1 VDEIIGRKQE
11 LGTVEAFVARQDD
24 RPASLLLEGEAGSGK
39 TTLWLGGCEA
49 ARSAGARVLVA
60 RPLQAETG
68 FAFAGIADLL
78 TEATEVIAELPEPQE
93 RALRVA
99 LLLEPAGKSPADE
112 RAVGL
117 GLLGVLQRL
126 ALAEPVIVAVD
137 DIQWLD
143 APSARVLMFAA
154 HRLDAADVGFLLA
167 LRPEER
173 SRLAIDPER
182 ALPRLTR
189 IQVSPLALEDVHHLI
204 QSRLGR
210 ILSPPMLREIHATSG
225 GNPLFA
231 LELVRALP
239 DDSTDRGTGARLVV
253 PKSLRDLVGARI
265 SELPDGT
272 RKVLLLVSAL
282 ADPALDV
289 VSTAT
294 SANARRA
301 LEPAVAGE
309 VVELDD
315 GRVRFTHPLL
325 AAAAYEGA
333 GDERRREAH
342 AVLAR
347 LAVGPEERARHLALA
362 AEGPDAAVAD
372 QLDEAARSARARGA
386 PVVAGELAELAA
398 QLTPPA
404 DDEAARRRHLDAAF
418 WIFEAGDSR
427 RARPILER
435 MVVSTEPGAERAR
448 ALVQLAGVRAY
459 DDDIGAARAL
469 YLAAVVEAAN
479 DDEMR
484 LRAHG
489 GVAATSFRLR
499 DRLAE
504 SVWHAEEAAVLAQ
517 AIARRDLL
525 GAALA
530 SKAVSEAIL
539 GRPSASAS
547 AAEALAL
554 QGESENQR
562 IMSQPG
568 FDVAVVEFWHDDLDS
583 ATARFDALTERALV
597 IGDESSIP
605 HLKVLLGQIECV
617 RGRFDEA
624 IELTEGEL
632 EHARQAGQE
641 TLVAYL
647 LAVASWARAYAG
659 DEDGA
664 RASAAQSLALAERT
678 SGVPAWFFATS
689 ALGQLELARGDSH
702 SAHEVLEPL
711 VAFVRRQGMC
721 EPGATWCVGDAIE
734 ALIGLDRPDEA
745 GALLDWYEANADR
758 LGRLSAQAVARR
770 CRGLLA
776 AGAGDLP
783 QAVASLESAL
793 ALHARCP
800 RPLEEART
808 LLALGSARRRVKER
822 RAARETLHRARASF
836 EAVGA
841 RLWRERAEAELARIG
856 GRASSAGGLTPVEQ
870 RVVALVAEGR
880 SNKEVAAALFLSV
893 RTVEGHLSRAYGKLG
908 VRSRVELARRLGDS
922 PTHDSK
928 VE

>member
-1 VDEIIGRKQE
+1 VNVIIGREQE
-11 LGTVEAFVARQDD
+11 LGAVEAFVAGQDD
-24 RPASLLLEGEAGSGK
+24 RPASLLIEGEAGSGK
-39 TTLWLGGCEA
+39 TTLWLAGCEA
-49 ARSAGARVLVA
+49 ARSAGDRVLVA

-78 TEATEVIAELPEPQE
+78 TETTEVIAELPDPQE

-99 LLLEPAGKSPADE
+99 LLLESAGESPADE

-126 ALAEPVIVAVD
+126 ALVEPVVVAVD

-143 APSARVLMFAA
+143 GPSARVLMFAA
-154 HRLDAADVGFLLA
+154 HRLDAAEVGFLIT
-167 LRPEER
+167 LRLEER

-189 IQVSPLALEDVHHLI
+189 IRVPPLAPEDVHHLI
-204 QSRLGR
+204 RARLGR
-210 ILSPPMLREIHATSG
+210 ILSPPTLREIHATSG

-231 LELVRALP
+231 LELARALP
-239 DDSTDRGTGARLVV
+239 ADSTDRRSGGRIVV

-265 SELPDGT
+265 SELPDET
-272 RKVLLLVSAL
+272 RDVLLLASAL

-289 VSTAT
+289 VSTA
-294 SANARRA
+294 AGADAKRA
-301 LEPAVAGE
+301 LEPAVAAE
-309 VVELDD
+309 VVELDH

-325 AAAAYEGA
+325 AAAAYEGSDA
-333 GDERRREAH
+333 ERRRAAH
-342 AVLAR
+342 AVLAQ

-362 AEGPDAAVAD
+362 AEGPDATVAD
-372 QLDEAARSARARGA
+372 QLDEAARAARARGA
-386 PVVAGELAELAA
+386 PVVAGELAQLAA
-398 QLTPPA
+398 ELTPPA
-404 DDEAARRRHLDAAF
+404 DEEGARRRHLDAAF
-418 WIFEAGDSR
+418 WIFEAGDAR

-435 MVVSTEPGAERAR
+435 LVESTQPGAERAR
-448 ALVQLAGVRAY
+448 ALVQLAAVRSY
-459 DDDIGAARAL
+459 DDDISAARAL
-469 YLAAVVEAAN
+469 YLAAVEEAAD

-484 LRAHG
+484 LRAHE
-489 GVAATSFRLR
+489 GVAGTSFRLR
-499 DRLAE
+499 DRLPE
-504 SVWHAEEAAVLAQ
+504 SVEHASEAAALAQ
-517 AIARRDLL
+517 AIGRRDLL

-530 SKAVSEAIL
+530 SKALSEAIL
-539 GRPSASAS
+539 GRPAASAN
-547 AAEALAL
+547 AAAALAM
-554 QGESENQR
+554 QGESEQQR
-562 IMSQPG
+562 ITSQPG
-568 FDVAVVEFWHDDLDS
+568 FAMAVVEFWHDDLDG
-583 ATARFDALTERALV
+583 ATARFHALTEQALV

-605 HLKVLLGQIECV
+605 YLRVMLGQIECV

-647 LAVASWARAYAG
+647 LGVAAWARAYAG
-659 DEDGA
+659 DEEGA
-664 RASAAQSLALAERT
+664 RASTAQSLALAERT

-689 ALGQLELARGDSH
+689 ALGQLELARGDSFA
-702 SAHEVLEPL
+702 AHDALEPL
-711 VAFVRRQGMC
+711 VAFTRRQGMC

-734 ALIGLDRPDEA
+734 AHIGLDRPLDAE
-745 GALLDWYEANADR
+745 ALLDWYEANADR
-758 LGRLSAQAVARR
+758 LQRLSAQAVARR
-770 CRGLLA
+770 YRGLLA

-783 QAVASLESAL
+783 RAVASLEEAL
-793 ALHARCP
+793 ELHARCP

-808 LLALGSARRRVKER
+808 LLALGSVQRRAKER
-822 RAARETLHRARASF
+822 RVARETLERAGVSF
-836 EAVGA
+836 DAVGA
-841 RLWRERAEAELARIG
+841 RLWGERTEAELARIG
-856 GRASSAGGLTPVEQ
+856 GRAPSAGGLTPVEQ

-908 VRSRVELARRLGDS
+908 VRSRVGLARRLGDRA
-922 PTHDSK
+922 PKDSK